1 MAANLRSSETGRVH
15 NVVRS
20 RPSNEN
26 TVYVVNCIQME
37 ISSHYS
43 IQLQTFNSLQKDLQS
58 YVNTSTNKILPHL
71 DHIIALLHQA
81 IATCIAATKVT
92 KSPEPIDKKENLPPG
107 KCLEHQW
114 RFVKTTKLPGR
125 KRKGNV
131 LR

>member
-1 MAANLRSSETGRVH
+1 MVSH
-15 NVVRS
+15 I
-20 RPSNEN
+20 N
-26 TVYVVNCIQME
+26 TKTVTHFRKLGLLIVIMGLVCKYF
-37 ISSHYS
+37 SFLDYS

-58 YVNTSTNKILPHL
+58 YVNTSTSKILPHL

-92 KSPEPIDKKENLPPG
+92 KPPEPIDKKENLPPG
-107 KCLEHQW
+107 KCLERQW